1 MRPGRYPDGVAQS
14 EAGILAI
21 ARSAARSSSWAPVRA
36 LWVAPPA
43 SDTLRWKSFN
53 SSLERASIG
62 QRCGDLQFTC
72 VRPLIKVRSARRPCG
87 CL

>member
-1 MRPGRYPDGVAQS
+1 MLTAVAQTD
-14 EAGILAI
+14 AGHFGNCPRRADRQ
-21 ARSAARSSSWAPVRA
+21 ARPVRA
-36 LWVAPPA
+36 LWVALPA

-53 SSLERASIG
+53 ASLERACIG

-72 VRPLIKVRSARRPCG
+72 VRPLTKVRSARRPCG